1 MDREITPYPLPI
13 VQILVSEVQSEGGIF
28 LPLIAKGRH
37 KVQLG
42 RIMGKL

>member
-1 MDREITPYPLPI
+1 MYVIWAGTISDMDGMISELISEI
-13 VQILVSEVQSEGGIF
+13 V
-28 LPLIAKGRH
+28 PLIAKGRH